1 MRHNTRRKVMN
12 SILLIVWTGHTQN
25 DVIMLVNGGLNI
37 NSKTYT
43 WWYLNHN
50 PRHSQK
56 DGRNMTFNPPSE
68 IQVTRRQIPSWKSI
82 PNTEIQGYPLMVYHA
97 AFDATST
104 QLKRRLELI
113 GEVMPQWVYT
123 MYSQTHFHST
133 THEVLGVVAG
143 RAKLCFGGWRQS
155 PAFRANGPTRWSNY
169 SPRRSWA

>member
-1 MRHNTRRKVMN
+1 
-12 SILLIVWTGHTQN
+12 
-25 DVIMLVNGGLNI
+25 
-37 NSKTYT
+37 
-43 WWYLNHN
+43 
-50 PRHSQK
+50 
-56 DGRNMTFNPPSE
+56 MTFNPPSE

-143 RAKLCFGGWRQS
+143 AQS
-155 PAFRANGPTRWSNY
+155 SALGVKTIPGVSSQRSN
-169 SPRRSWA
+169 AVI